1 MVCRG
6 FAALHPCLKSAT
18 PSGFVVCEGFVF
30 LRISAHICVKKTAVC
45 VTTHI
50 GRESFLSRKNA
61 KRAKDTKIIFFEII
75 SGNFFQKRGVV
86 SRRNR

>member
-1 MVCRG
+1 M
-6 FAALHPCLKSAT
+6 
-18 PSGFVVCEGFVF
+18 
-30 LRISAHICVKKTAVC
+30 KKTAVC

-75 SGNFFQKRGVV
+75 SGNFFQKEKALLFHAEIAEIRRKTKTLAHNKPRRGG
-86 SRRNR
+86 RF